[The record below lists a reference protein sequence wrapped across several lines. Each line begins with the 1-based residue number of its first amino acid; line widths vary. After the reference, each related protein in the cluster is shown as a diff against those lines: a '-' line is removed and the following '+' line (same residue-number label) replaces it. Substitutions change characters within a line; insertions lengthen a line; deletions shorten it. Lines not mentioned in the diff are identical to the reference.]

1 MTTDDIAASVLESI
15 GGITNLVSNTLCM
28 TRLRLAV
35 ANPNLV
41 DKESLSAIPDVLG
54 TVGRG
59 VNGIEVVFSSNAVG
73 TVYEALCKLT
83 GKDPDHEEDAT
94 ERPDRQGGSL
104 RVQILGPAMDE
115 QHVTT
120 RRASAYESSDPA
132 AEGAIETKDLL
143 ARMLRLSEED
153 DELNLEVRPESEGA
167 ALTLSTQEPVVSK
180 EATGSRLL
188 VINGPNI
195 NLLGIR
201 EPDIYGKTSFSQL
214 LELCKRT
221 AKEAGFVGCV
231 CFQSNH
237 EGDLVDAIQDAYGNF
252 DGIVLNPAAYT
263 HTSVALLDALKAV
276 SIPAIEVHISKV
288 DEREDFRQTSYVRQ
302 ACLKT
307 ISGLGIEGYAKAI
320 RDMAAHL
327 KIETPDRQG
336 ASVASEEEP
345 GHS

>member
-1 MTTDDIAASVLESI
+1 MTTDDIATSVLESI

-94 ERPDRQGGSL
+94 ERPGRQGGSL

-115 QHVTT
+115 QHVAT
-120 RRASAYESSDPA
+120 RRASTYESSDPA

-153 DELNLEVRPESEGA
+153 DELNLEVRPESKGA

-201 EPDIYGKTSFSQL
+201 EPDVYGKTSFSQL

-221 AKEAGFVGCV
+221 AKEAGFVDCV

-237 EGDLVDAIQDAYGNF
+237 EGDPN
-252 DGIVLNPAAYT
+252 
-263 HTSVALLDALKAV
+263 
-276 SIPAIEVHISKV
+276 
-288 DEREDFRQTSYVRQ
+288 
-302 ACLKT
+302 
-307 ISGLGIEGYAKAI
+307 
-320 RDMAAHL
+320 
-327 KIETPDRQG
+327 
-336 ASVASEEEP
+336 
-345 GHS
+345 

>member
-1 MTTDDIAASVLESI
+1 MTTDDVAANVLESI

-35 ANPNLV
+35 ANPSLV
-41 DKESLSAIPDVLG
+41 DKESLLAVSGVLG

-73 TVYEALCKLT
+73 TVYEALCRLT
-83 GKDPDHEEDAT
+83 GTDPDHEEDAT
-94 ERPDRQGGSL
+94 ERPSRQDGSL
-104 RVQILGPAMDE
+104 KVQILGPAVDE
-115 QHVTT
+115 QQEATG
-120 RRASAYESSDPA
+120 RASAYELADPA
-132 AEGAIETKDLL
+132 AQGSTEAKALL

-153 DELNLEVRPESEGA
+153 DELNLELRPGSESA
-167 ALTLSTQEPVVSK
+167 ALTPSTQEPVAPKGV
-180 EATGSRLL
+180 TGPRLL

-195 NLLGIR
+195 NLLGLR
-201 EPDIYGKTSFSQL
+201 EPGIYGKASFSQL

-221 AKEAGFVGCV
+221 AKEAGFVDCT

-237 EGDLVDAIQDAYGNF
+237 EGDLVDTIQDAYGSF
-252 DGIVLNPAAYT
+252 SGIILNPAAYT
-263 HTSVALLDALKAV
+263 HSSIALLDALKAV

-288 DEREDFRQTSYVRQ
+288 DEREDFRRVSYVRQ

-307 ISGLGIEGYAKAI
+307 ISGLGIEGYAMAI

-327 KIETPDRQG
+327 KIGISR
-336 ASVASEEEP
+336 
-345 GHS
+345 

>member
-1 MTTDDIAASVLESI
+1 MTTDGVAASVLESI

-35 ANPNLV
+35 ANPSLV
-41 DKESLSAIPDVLG
+41 DKESLSAIPGVLG

-94 ERPDRQGGSL
+94 ERPGRQGGSL

-115 QHVTT
+115 QHVAT
-120 RRASAYESSDPA
+120 RRASTYESSDPA

-143 ARMLRLSEED
+143 ARMLRLSEEND
-153 DELNLEVRPESEGA
+153 DLNLELQPGPEGTT
-167 ALTLSTQEPVVSK
+167 LTPSTQERVASK
-180 EATGSRLL
+180 KVTGPRLL

-195 NLLGIR
+195 NLLGLR
-201 EPDIYGKTSFSQL
+201 EPGIYGKTSFSQL
-214 LELCKRT
+214 LEICKRT
-221 AKEAGFVGCV
+221 AAEVGFVDCV

-252 DGIVLNPAAYT
+252 SGIILNPAAYT
-263 HTSVALLDALKAV
+263 HSSIALLDALKAV
-276 SIPAIEVHISKV
+276 SIPAIEVHISKL
-288 DEREDFRQTSYVRQ
+288 DEREDFRQVSYVRQ

-320 RDMAAHL
+320 RDMATHL
-327 KIETPDRQG
+327 KIGGSR
-336 ASVASEEEP
+336 
-345 GHS
+345 

>member
-1 MTTDDIAASVLESI
+1 
-15 GGITNLVSNTLCM
+15 
-28 TRLRLAV
+28 
-35 ANPNLV
+35 
-41 DKESLSAIPDVLG
+41 
-54 TVGRG
+54 
-59 VNGIEVVFSSNAVG
+59 
-73 TVYEALCKLT
+73 
-83 GKDPDHEEDAT
+83 
-94 ERPDRQGGSL
+94 
-104 RVQILGPAMDE
+104 MDE
-115 QHVTT
+115 QHVAT
-120 RRASAYESSDPA
+120 RRASPYESSDPA

-153 DELNLEVRPESEGA
+153 DELNLEVRPESKGA

-188 VINGPNI
+188 VISGPNI

-201 EPDIYGKTSFSQL
+201 ELDVYGKTSFSQL

-221 AKEAGFVGCV
+221 AKEAGFVDCV

-237 EGDLVDAIQDAYGNF
+237 EGDLVDAIQDAYGSF
-252 DGIVLNPAAYT
+252 DGIILNPAAYT